1 MGEGQGV
8 GRLDGLGHGLGV
20 LGGLTFVG
28 LGEEVALV
36 GVVLVLFEQLD
47 LVLPDVAL
55 AIFELQK
62 SALFQDC

>member
-8 GRLDGLGHGLGV
+8 GRLDGLGHGIGV
-20 LGGLTFVG
+20 MGRLAFVG

-47 LVLPDVAL
+47 LVLPDVTL
-55 AIFELQK
+55 AILELQK

>member
-8 GRLDGLGHGLGV
+8 GRLDGLGHGFGV
-20 LGGLTFVG
+20 LGGPTFVG

-47 LVLPDVAL
+47 LVLPDVTL
-55 AIFELQK
+55 AILELQK